1 MKLLMLCREPRLYSC
16 QRLLEAAES
25 GGHQLDILDPN
36 RFALKIEGEQVH
48 FYYQAKY
55 KSPALPLGD
64 YDAVIPR
71 FGASSTKMGCTVLH
85 HFQAKGVPCLNS
97 AQAFLNA
104 RDKWH
109 SLLMLQQH
117 NIPVPNSLLA
127 GLEFEGKL
135 ALDFIQSPTILKTLS
150 GAQGIGVML
159 AEKKQS
165 AVSILETLNGANIP
179 TLLQDFISEA
189 QSADLR
195 CFVIDNRIV
204 ASMQRSGQEG
214 EFRANAHRGGQAC
227 EVALTAQEREIA
239 LRAASVLGL
248 DVAGV
253 DLIRSAN
260 GPLVLEVNASPGLET
275 IERVSKI
282 DIALQMIIA
291 LEKRVAQKG
300 D

>member
-1 MKLLMLCREPRLYSC
+1 MNLLMLCREPRLYSC
-16 QRLLEAAES
+16 QRLLEAAKNS
-25 GGHQLDILDPN
+25 GHQLDILDPN
-36 RFALKIEGEQVH
+36 RFVLKICNNQLAF
-48 FYYQAKY
+48 FYQPKY
-55 KSPALPLGD
+55 NEPATPLAE
-64 YDAVIPR
+64 YDGIIPR
-71 FGASSTKMGCTVLH
+71 FGAASTKMGCAVLN
-85 HFQAKGVPCLNS
+85 HFHAQGTPCLNT
-97 AQAFLNA
+97 AQAVINA

-109 SLLMLQQH
+109 SLLMLHQH
-117 NIPVPNSLLA
+117 HIPVPNSVLA
-127 GLEFEGKL
+127 GLECEAKY
-135 ALDFIQSPTILKTLS
+135 ALDYIQSPTILKTLS

-165 AVSILETLNGANIP
+165 AVSILETLNSANIP

-189 QSADLR
+189 QSADIR
-195 CFVIDNRIV
+195 CFVVDNRII
-204 ASMQRSGQEG
+204 ASMQRNGQNG

-227 EVALTAQEREIA
+227 QIELSEQEKTIA
-239 LRAASVLGL
+239 LQATQVLGL

-291 LEKRVAQKG
+291 LEKRMAQKS